1 MTYGPNG
8 FYYKAT
14 GCSIIVSSTHCC
26 RTSAGVGVNHVWTIK
41 LRGQLSEPC
50 STKNCKTSFK
60 LPVISRLVPSKM
72 STAGV
77 ARVILYGNNYGL
89 SNSLSIRECLSKR
102 GKIPGG
108 VLLAQ
113 SGSEE
118 RFEFSIPPGYGRR
131 KSIALQIVSAIGEKV
146 SSNIVSFNY
155 SDPVIDYVQVAKD
168 VSYNGGTYT
177 N

>member
-1 MTYGPNG
+1 
-8 FYYKAT
+8 
-14 GCSIIVSSTHCC
+14 
-26 RTSAGVGVNHVWTIK
+26 
-41 LRGQLSEPC
+41 
-50 STKNCKTSFK
+50 
-60 LPVISRLVPSKM
+60 M

-89 SNSLSIRECLSKR
+89 SNSRASGNVYLNG
-102 GKIPGG
+102 GKLPGG

-118 RFEFSIPPGYGRR
+118 RFEFSIPPGYGRQ
-131 KSIALQIVSAIGEKV
+131 KSIALRIVSPIGEKV

-168 VSYNGGTYT
+168 VIYNGGTYT
-177 N
+177 KLVVRGRNFCGELNAPAHRITPRLA